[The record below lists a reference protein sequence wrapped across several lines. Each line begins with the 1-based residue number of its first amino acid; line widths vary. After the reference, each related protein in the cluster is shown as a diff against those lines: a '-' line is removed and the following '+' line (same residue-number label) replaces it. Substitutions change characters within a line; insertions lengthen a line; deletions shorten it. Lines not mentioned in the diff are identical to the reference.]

1 MGGGASFVLGWVV
14 LVLGT
19 REDWNCDCDWDRHW
33 ERRGD
38 EKRRVGRLDSVGA
51 AQDRIRIRI
60 RDLQSHVTIVLPAIL
75 SYEHE
80 RIYLVG
86 SLGRS
91 ALPL

>member
-1 MGGGASFVLGWVV
+1 MGGGASLCLGWVV
-14 LVLGT
+14 VVVGS